1 MNSNYIDLAVPG
13 TGPMGPVGAA
23 PMQSLDFEKFNSSY
37 DLSLRSISD
46 LNLNPQPEGNVKS
59 VFSDLP
65 ENREGIYAIETDRG
79 DLYPTV
85 QTQINFTGP
94 QEFQSVL
101 QDQVR
106 PTMKET
112 TLYAYDGSVAPVSK
126 AQALYTQFIPQYA
139 KINGKDVRIGG
150 SSNYGLRAATEYSY
164 FPCAA
169 TTGINNSIVQNP
181 DAAIGKNTQPVPDF
195 NVDGPGT
202 YNGARPDGTREQ
214 NYRLITKPTTA
225 GLKLNYNLET
235 ESEGFYYPVNNALGE
250 TVKPLQDIQMSQ
262 KPNNFSLLLNQPV
275 DGIENRY
282 TASYQIAPLLNNPLS
297 VIWNPSGDGQI
308 PAFYC
313 NTNPQDFSYMNM
325 KNLPDDTFIGGG
337 YNDVWAPDAAKTS
350 SNAYVLGI
358 EKGIHNGR
366 IEWDLGHNNR
376 PGVIYDS
383 EKALPATCYSG
394 ARSVDDLFM
403 NDQQEINRAFPYV
416 NNEYTTLGDPS
427 AGYIKAY

>member
-1 MNSNYIDLAVPG
+1 MNSNYIDLATPG
-13 TGPMGPVGAA
+13 TGPMGPVGAHA
-23 PMQSLDFEKFNSSY
+23 PSLDFEKFNSSY

-46 LNLNPQPEGNVKS
+46 LNLNPQPEGNVKIAGGS
-59 VFSDLP
+59 NGA
-65 ENREGIYAIETDRG
+65 ENREGIYAIDTGRG
-79 DLYPTV
+79 ELYPTV
-85 QTQINFTGP
+85 ETQINFKGS
-94 QEFQSVL
+94 QQFQSGI
-101 QDQVR
+101 QDQIK
-106 PTMKET
+106 PTTKET
-112 TLYAYDGSVAPVSK
+112 TLYAYDGSVAPVTK
-126 AQALYTQFIPQYA
+126 AQALYSQFIPQYA
-139 KINGKDVRIGG
+139 HINGKDVRIGG
-150 SSNYGLRAATEYSY
+150 SSNYGLRTAAEYSY
-164 FPCAA
+164 FAGAA
-169 TTGINNSIVQNP
+169 TTGINNSVVQNP

-202 YNGARPDGTREQ
+202 FNGARPDGSREQ

-225 GLKLNYNLET
+225 GLKLSYNLET
-235 ESEGFYYPVNNALGE
+235 DGGSLHDY
-250 TVKPLQDIQMSQ
+250 
-262 KPNNFSLLLNQPV
+262 SLLLNQQV

-282 TASYQIAPLLNNPLS
+282 TASYQIAPLLDNPLS
-297 VIWNPSGDGQI
+297 VIWNPSGEGQI

-325 KNLPDDTFIGGG
+325 KNLPDDTFVGGG
-337 YNDVWAPDAAKTS
+337 YNDLWVNNPSKTS

-366 IEWDLGHNNR
+366 IEWDMGHNNR

-427 AGYIKAY
+427 AGYIKAF